1 LNVDRN
7 YWLAFQRFLLRR
19 FWDDQCFEAAA
30 ALAYTTLFALVPLAS
45 VAIAIVSL
53 FPVFETVRGTLSE
66 FIFSNFVPA
75 SGAEVQAFVVQAAE
89 SASKLKAVG
98 VIVLLVSALLMMS
111 SIEQAFNRIWRVTHG
126 RTPLARFVVFWTAL
140 TLGPMLVVSGV
151 AVSSY
156 LFSLPLLEGA
166 QLVREVRDHGVLPIL
181 PFLVTLVGFALSYL
195 VVPNT
200 PVRVRHALTGAL
212 LATLLF
218 EGTKRGFG
226 LYVSTYSSYQAIY
239 GAIVAVPVFLIWLYL
254 SWLIV
259 LLGASLAASLGA
271 FNYQRDRRAPA
282 AREQLPALLALLGQ
296 LRRAQH
302 AGKGLASNELA
313 GQLPWLSDDALN
325 RLIEDLDRLKIVQ
338 RTDLGGWI
346 LSRDLSRMSLR
357 QLYRELPYA
366 LPKSGE
372 SGGDLG
378 SLTVERRLAEAASAA
393 EQVLD
398 VNLAELLDGRLTA
411 AMVNNGS
418 STQATKEEKHE
429 SDAK

>member
-1 LNVDRN
+1 LNFDRD

-75 SGAEVQAFVVQAAE
+75 SGAEVQSFVVQAAE
-89 SASKLKAVG
+89 SASQLKAVG
-98 VIVLLVSALLMMS
+98 VLALIVSALLTMS

-156 LFSLPLLEGA
+156 LFSLPLLEDA
-166 QLVREVRDHGVLPIL
+166 QLVREVRDHGVLPVL
-181 PFLVTLVGFALSYL
+181 PFMVTLVGFTLSYL

-200 PVRVRHALTGAL
+200 PVRVRHALIGAL

-218 EGTKRGFG
+218 EGTKRAFG

-239 GAIVAVPVFLIWLYL
+239 GAVVAVPVFLIWLYL

-271 FNYQRDRRAPA
+271 FSYERDRRAPA
-282 AREQLPALLALLGQ
+282 AREQLPTLLDLLGQ

-302 AGKGLASNELA
+302 GGKGLASNELA
-313 GQLPWLSDDALN
+313 ARLPWLSDLALN
-325 RLIEDLDRLKIVQ
+325 QLIDDLDRLKIVQ

-346 LSRDLSRMSLR
+346 LSRDLNRMSLR

-378 SLTVERRLAEAASAA
+378 SLTVERRLAQAAAAA

-398 VNLAELLDGRLTA
+398 VNLAELLDGRLSSAVA
-411 AMVNNGS
+411 AGSTNGIS
-418 STQATKEEKHE
+418 HKENKDEAKH
-429 SDAK
+429 D

>member
-1 LNVDRN
+1 MNFDRD

-75 SGAEVQAFVVQAAE
+75 SGAEVQSFVVQAAE
-89 SASKLKAVG
+89 SASQLKAVG
-98 VIVLLVSALLMMS
+98 VLALIVSALLTMS

-156 LFSLPLLEGA
+156 LFSLPLLEDA
-166 QLVREVRDHGVLPIL
+166 QLVREVRDHGVLPVL
-181 PFLVTLVGFALSYL
+181 PFMVTLVGFTLSYL

-200 PVRVRHALTGAL
+200 PVRVRHALIGAL

-218 EGTKRGFG
+218 EGTKRAFG

-239 GAIVAVPVFLIWLYL
+239 GAVVAVPVFLIWLYL

-271 FNYQRDRRAPA
+271 FSYERDRRAPA
-282 AREQLPALLALLGQ
+282 AREQLPALLDLLGQ

-302 AGKGLASNELA
+302 GGKGLASNELA
-313 GQLPWLSDDALN
+313 ARLPWLSNLALN
-325 RLIEDLDRLKIVQ
+325 QLIDDLDRLKIVQ

-346 LSRDLSRMSLR
+346 LSRDLNRMSLR

-378 SLTVERRLAEAASAA
+378 SLTVERRLAQAAAAA

-398 VNLAELLDGRLTA
+398 VNLAELLDGRLSSAVA
-411 AMVNNGS
+411 AGSTNGIS
-418 STQATKEEKHE
+418 HKENKDEAKH
-429 SDAK
+429 D